1 MAWHYDVILRTPS
14 SEQTFGISYYFI
26 QTGKKDYFRVPDRY
40 GYTAVSFSEN
50 SRDYSYPVVFDDYTT
65 NSHVDPLEE
74 VTYKDVPPVVKRK
87 FTNWAKYQ

>member
-1 MAWHYDVILRTPS
+1 MSYQYDIILRSPS
-14 SEQTFGISYYFI
+14 SERSFRDEYFFVRTSK
-26 QTGKKDYFRVPDRY
+26 QEYFRVPNRY
-40 GYTAVSFSEN
+40 GFNAVSFLVGCK
-50 SRDYSYPVVFDDYTT
+50 DYNYPVVFDDYTT

>member
-1 MAWHYDVILRTPS
+1 MVWHYDVILRTPS
-14 SEQTFGISYYFI
+14 SERTFRDDYYFI
-26 QTGKKDYFRVPDRY
+26 RTSKKEYFRVPERY
-40 GYTAVSFSEN
+40 GFVAVSFSVN
-50 SRDYSYPVVFDDYTT
+50 DKDYNYPVVFDDYTT